1 MAIRVYNTLTRQ
13 KEELKSDGE
22 RIGIYVCGVTPYSDT
37 HLGHAR
43 PSVVWDVIKKYLRY
57 RGYQTYHVQNF
68 TDIDDKIINR
78 SQETGIDALELAAHY
93 AQDYLES
100 MDALE

>member
-43 PSVVWDVIKKYLRY
+43 PSVVWDVIKKYLHIGVIKPIMCR
-57 RGYQTYHVQNF
+57 TLPILMIKLS
-68 TDIDDKIINR
+68 T
-78 SQETGIDALELAAHY
+78 ALKKQVLM
-93 AQDYLES
+93 L
-100 MDALE
+100 